1 MQKHTKIHGFAKF
14 KLIVILALMSSIA
27 PLSTDM
33 YLPALSH
40 VEQSFQTNSFLTQLS
55 IASFFIAFALGQLI
69 YGPLSD
75 IFGRKIP
82 ALVGIFFFIVSS
94 LFCVI
99 IDDIY
104 AFIALRFFEAL
115 GGCAGVV
122 IARAIVNDLFE
133 IKEAAGIFAL
143 MMVFS
148 SLAPM
153 LSPTFGG
160 ILLEYFSWH
169 SIFAT
174 LFALGILLF
183 LMILFGLKES
193 APHLKNK
200 KFSHHEAMKSYKFV
214 LSDKRFL
221 VYILCASFALA
232 AMFAYITGSSFVFTQ
247 FFSLSEQK
255 FALLFGANALGF
267 ISFAVGVINANAPI
281 IFVFVNVYL
290 RIGCKYDIFS
300 NQNKGEKMK
309 TNNIFMA
316 LAIVLASLILAFGFN
331 KALSDFK
338 TLERSVS
345 VKGLSQK
352 EVEADTL
359 ILPIKFTRSNNNLTN
374 LYEELE
380 QDKENIIK
388 FLKEQG
394 VKEDEI
400 NYNSPNI
407 IDRLS
412 DPYSNDTQAVYR
424 YIGTANLL
432 IYTQNV
438 KLGKSILE
446 NISSLAKFG
455 IVTKIDDYDIE
466 YLYTKLNEIKPQMIE
481 EATLN
486 ARNAAIKFAQDS
498 NSHLGKIKKASQ
510 GQFSINNRDKNTP
523 YIKTIRVVSTIEYYL
538 KD

>member
-247 FFSLSEQK
+247 FFGLSEQK

-267 ISFAVGVINANAPI
+267 VICANINARLVLKYESEKILAKALMIMFISTVILLVNAFFHPNFLLFGLSIFTSIAMLGFIAPNTTTLAMARFKEHSGTASAVLGTVQFGFAGLISFVVGTINANTPI
-281 IFVFVNVYL
+281 
-290 RIGCKYDIFS
+290 
-300 NQNKGEKMK
+300 
-309 TNNIFMA
+309 
-316 LAIVLASLILAFGFN
+316 ILAFVMCACVLVANMIYF
-331 KALSDFK
+331 
-338 TLERSVS
+338 
-345 VKGLSQK
+345 
-352 EVEADTL
+352 L
-359 ILPIKFTRSNNNLTN
+359 I
-374 LYEELE
+374 
-380 QDKENIIK
+380 
-388 FLKEQG
+388 
-394 VKEDEI
+394 
-400 NYNSPNI
+400 
-407 IDRLS
+407 
-412 DPYSNDTQAVYR
+412 
-424 YIGTANLL
+424 
-432 IYTQNV
+432 
-438 KLGKSILE
+438 
-446 NISSLAKFG
+446 
-455 IVTKIDDYDIE
+455 
-466 YLYTKLNEIKPQMIE
+466 
-481 EATLN
+481 
-486 ARNAAIKFAQDS
+486 
-498 NSHLGKIKKASQ
+498 KIKEK
-510 GQFSINNRDKNTP
+510 K
-523 YIKTIRVVSTIEYYL
+523 
-538 KD
+538 

>member
-14 KLIVILALMSSIA
+14 KLIIILALMSSIA

-267 ISFAVGVINANAPI
+267 VICANINARLVLKYESEKILAKALMIMFISTVILLANAFFHPNFLLFELNIFTSIAMLGFIAPNTTTLAMARFKEHSGTASAVLGTVQFGFAGLISFVVGAINANTPI
-281 IFVFVNVYL
+281 
-290 RIGCKYDIFS
+290 
-300 NQNKGEKMK
+300 
-309 TNNIFMA
+309 
-316 LAIVLASLILAFGFN
+316 ILAFIMCACVLVANMIYF
-331 KALSDFK
+331 
-338 TLERSVS
+338 
-345 VKGLSQK
+345 
-352 EVEADTL
+352 L
-359 ILPIKFTRSNNNLTN
+359 I
-374 LYEELE
+374 
-380 QDKENIIK
+380 
-388 FLKEQG
+388 
-394 VKEDEI
+394 
-400 NYNSPNI
+400 
-407 IDRLS
+407 
-412 DPYSNDTQAVYR
+412 
-424 YIGTANLL
+424 
-432 IYTQNV
+432 
-438 KLGKSILE
+438 
-446 NISSLAKFG
+446 
-455 IVTKIDDYDIE
+455 
-466 YLYTKLNEIKPQMIE
+466 
-481 EATLN
+481 
-486 ARNAAIKFAQDS
+486 
-498 NSHLGKIKKASQ
+498 KIKEK
-510 GQFSINNRDKNTP
+510 K
-523 YIKTIRVVSTIEYYL
+523 
-538 KD
+538 

>member
-14 KLIVILALMSSIA
+14 KLIIILALMSSIA

-99 IDDIY
+99 IDNIY

-169 SIFAT
+169 SIFVT

-247 FFSLSEQK
+247 FFGLSEQK

-267 ISFAVGVINANAPI
+267 VICANINARLVLKYESEKILAKALMIMFISTVILLVNAFFHPNFLLFGLSIFTSIAMLGFITPNTTTLAMARFKEHSGTASAVLGTVQFGFAGFISFVVGAINANTPI
-281 IFVFVNVYL
+281 
-290 RIGCKYDIFS
+290 
-300 NQNKGEKMK
+300 
-309 TNNIFMA
+309 
-316 LAIVLASLILAFGFN
+316 ILAFVMCACVLVANMIYF
-331 KALSDFK
+331 
-338 TLERSVS
+338 
-345 VKGLSQK
+345 
-352 EVEADTL
+352 L
-359 ILPIKFTRSNNNLTN
+359 I
-374 LYEELE
+374 
-380 QDKENIIK
+380 
-388 FLKEQG
+388 
-394 VKEDEI
+394 
-400 NYNSPNI
+400 
-407 IDRLS
+407 
-412 DPYSNDTQAVYR
+412 
-424 YIGTANLL
+424 
-432 IYTQNV
+432 
-438 KLGKSILE
+438 
-446 NISSLAKFG
+446 
-455 IVTKIDDYDIE
+455 
-466 YLYTKLNEIKPQMIE
+466 
-481 EATLN
+481 
-486 ARNAAIKFAQDS
+486 
-498 NSHLGKIKKASQ
+498 KIKEK
-510 GQFSINNRDKNTP
+510 K
-523 YIKTIRVVSTIEYYL
+523 
-538 KD
+538 

>member
-267 ISFAVGVINANAPI
+267 VICANINARLVLKYESEKILAKALMIMFISTVILLANAFFHPNFLLFELSIFTSIAMLGFITPNTTTLAMARFKEHSGTASAVLGTVQFGFAGLISFVVGAINANTPI
-281 IFVFVNVYL
+281 
-290 RIGCKYDIFS
+290 
-300 NQNKGEKMK
+300 
-309 TNNIFMA
+309 
-316 LAIVLASLILAFGFN
+316 ILAFVMCACVLVANMIYF
-331 KALSDFK
+331 
-338 TLERSVS
+338 
-345 VKGLSQK
+345 
-352 EVEADTL
+352 L
-359 ILPIKFTRSNNNLTN
+359 I
-374 LYEELE
+374 
-380 QDKENIIK
+380 
-388 FLKEQG
+388 
-394 VKEDEI
+394 
-400 NYNSPNI
+400 
-407 IDRLS
+407 
-412 DPYSNDTQAVYR
+412 
-424 YIGTANLL
+424 
-432 IYTQNV
+432 
-438 KLGKSILE
+438 
-446 NISSLAKFG
+446 
-455 IVTKIDDYDIE
+455 
-466 YLYTKLNEIKPQMIE
+466 
-481 EATLN
+481 
-486 ARNAAIKFAQDS
+486 
-498 NSHLGKIKKASQ
+498 KIKEK
-510 GQFSINNRDKNTP
+510 K
-523 YIKTIRVVSTIEYYL
+523 
-538 KD
+538 

>member
-255 FALLFGANALGF
+255 FALLFGVNALGF
-267 ISFAVGVINANAPI
+267 VICANINARLVLKYESEKILSKALMIMFVSTLILLINAFLYPNLFLFEAS
-281 IFVFVNVYL
+281 IFTSIAMLGFITPNTTTLAMARFKEHSGTASAVLGF
-290 RIGCKYDIFS
+290 IQF
-300 NQNKGEKMK
+300 
-309 TNNIFMA
+309 A
-316 LAIVLASLILAFGFN
+316 LAGLISSVVSALDANTPIILAFVMCACVLVANMIYF
-331 KALSDFK
+331 
-338 TLERSVS
+338 
-345 VKGLSQK
+345 
-352 EVEADTL
+352 L
-359 ILPIKFTRSNNNLTN
+359 I
-374 LYEELE
+374 
-380 QDKENIIK
+380 
-388 FLKEQG
+388 
-394 VKEDEI
+394 
-400 NYNSPNI
+400 
-407 IDRLS
+407 
-412 DPYSNDTQAVYR
+412 
-424 YIGTANLL
+424 
-432 IYTQNV
+432 
-438 KLGKSILE
+438 
-446 NISSLAKFG
+446 
-455 IVTKIDDYDIE
+455 
-466 YLYTKLNEIKPQMIE
+466 
-481 EATLN
+481 
-486 ARNAAIKFAQDS
+486 
-498 NSHLGKIKKASQ
+498 KIKE
-510 GQFSINNRDKNTP
+510 KNEN
-523 YIKTIRVVSTIEYYL
+523 K
-538 KD
+538 

>member
-99 IDDIY
+99 IDNIY

-267 ISFAVGVINANAPI
+267 VICANINARLVLKYESEKILAKALMIMFISTVILLVNAFFHPNFLLFGLSIFTSIAMLGFITPNTTTLAMARFKEHSGTASAVLGTVQFGFAGFISFVVGAINANTPI
-281 IFVFVNVYL
+281 
-290 RIGCKYDIFS
+290 
-300 NQNKGEKMK
+300 
-309 TNNIFMA
+309 
-316 LAIVLASLILAFGFN
+316 ILAFVMCACVLVANMIYF
-331 KALSDFK
+331 
-338 TLERSVS
+338 
-345 VKGLSQK
+345 
-352 EVEADTL
+352 L
-359 ILPIKFTRSNNNLTN
+359 I
-374 LYEELE
+374 
-380 QDKENIIK
+380 
-388 FLKEQG
+388 
-394 VKEDEI
+394 
-400 NYNSPNI
+400 
-407 IDRLS
+407 
-412 DPYSNDTQAVYR
+412 
-424 YIGTANLL
+424 
-432 IYTQNV
+432 
-438 KLGKSILE
+438 
-446 NISSLAKFG
+446 
-455 IVTKIDDYDIE
+455 
-466 YLYTKLNEIKPQMIE
+466 
-481 EATLN
+481 
-486 ARNAAIKFAQDS
+486 
-498 NSHLGKIKKASQ
+498 KIKE
-510 GQFSINNRDKNTP
+510 KNEN
-523 YIKTIRVVSTIEYYL
+523 K
-538 KD
+538 

>member
-200 KFSHHEAMKSYKFV
+200 KFSHHEAIKSYKFV

-247 FFSLSEQK
+247 FFGLSEQK

-267 ISFAVGVINANAPI
+267 VICANINARLVLKYESEKILAKALMIMFISTVILLVNAFFHPNFLLFGLSIFTSIAMLGFITPNTTTLAMARFKEHSGTASAVLGTVQFGFAGLISFVVGAINANTPI
-281 IFVFVNVYL
+281 
-290 RIGCKYDIFS
+290 
-300 NQNKGEKMK
+300 
-309 TNNIFMA
+309 
-316 LAIVLASLILAFGFN
+316 ILAFVMCACVLVANMIYF
-331 KALSDFK
+331 
-338 TLERSVS
+338 
-345 VKGLSQK
+345 
-352 EVEADTL
+352 L
-359 ILPIKFTRSNNNLTN
+359 I
-374 LYEELE
+374 
-380 QDKENIIK
+380 
-388 FLKEQG
+388 
-394 VKEDEI
+394 
-400 NYNSPNI
+400 
-407 IDRLS
+407 
-412 DPYSNDTQAVYR
+412 
-424 YIGTANLL
+424 
-432 IYTQNV
+432 
-438 KLGKSILE
+438 
-446 NISSLAKFG
+446 
-455 IVTKIDDYDIE
+455 
-466 YLYTKLNEIKPQMIE
+466 
-481 EATLN
+481 
-486 ARNAAIKFAQDS
+486 
-498 NSHLGKIKKASQ
+498 KIKE
-510 GQFSINNRDKNTP
+510 KNEN
-523 YIKTIRVVSTIEYYL
+523 K
-538 KD
+538 

>member
-1 MQKHTKIHGFAKF
+1 MQKQTKIHGFAKF

-160 ILLEYFSWH
+160 FLLEYFSWH

-247 FFSLSEQK
+247 FFGLSEQK
-255 FALLFGANALGF
+255 FALLFGVNALGF
-267 ISFAVGVINANAPI
+267 VICANINARL
-281 IFVFVNVYL
+281 VL
-290 RIGCKYDIFS
+290 KYES
-300 NQNKGEKMK
+300 EK
-309 TNNIFMA
+309 
-316 LAIVLASLILAFGFN
+316 IL
-331 KALSDFK
+331 
-338 TLERSVS
+338 
-345 VKGLSQK
+345 
-352 EVEADTL
+352 
-359 ILPIKFTRSNNNLTN
+359 
-374 LYEELE
+374 
-380 QDKENIIK
+380 
-388 FLKEQG
+388 
-394 VKEDEI
+394 
-400 NYNSPNI
+400 
-407 IDRLS
+407 
-412 DPYSNDTQAVYR
+412 
-424 YIGTANLL
+424 
-432 IYTQNV
+432 
-438 KLGKSILE
+438 
-446 NISSLAKFG
+446 
-455 IVTKIDDYDIE
+455 
-466 YLYTKLNEIKPQMIE
+466 
-481 EATLN
+481 
-486 ARNAAIKFAQDS
+486 
-498 NSHLGKIKKASQ
+498 
-510 GQFSINNRDKNTP
+510 
-523 YIKTIRVVSTIEYYL
+523 
-538 KD
+538 

>member
-160 ILLEYFSWH
+160 FLLEYFSWH

-200 KFSHHEAMKSYKFV
+200 K
-214 LSDKRFL
+214 
-221 VYILCASFALA
+221 
-232 AMFAYITGSSFVFTQ
+232 
-247 FFSLSEQK
+247 
-255 FALLFGANALGF
+255 
-267 ISFAVGVINANAPI
+267 
-281 IFVFVNVYL
+281 IFP
-290 RIGCKYDIFS
+290 S
-300 NQNKGEKMK
+300 
-309 TNNIFMA
+309 
-316 LAIVLASLILAFGFN
+316 
-331 KALSDFK
+331 
-338 TLERSVS
+338 
-345 VKGLSQK
+345 
-352 EVEADTL
+352 
-359 ILPIKFTRSNNNLTN
+359 
-374 LYEELE
+374 
-380 QDKENIIK
+380 
-388 FLKEQG
+388 
-394 VKEDEI
+394 
-400 NYNSPNI
+400 
-407 IDRLS
+407 
-412 DPYSNDTQAVYR
+412 
-424 YIGTANLL
+424 
-432 IYTQNV
+432 
-438 KLGKSILE
+438 
-446 NISSLAKFG
+446 
-455 IVTKIDDYDIE
+455 
-466 YLYTKLNEIKPQMIE
+466 
-481 EATLN
+481 
-486 ARNAAIKFAQDS
+486 
-498 NSHLGKIKKASQ
+498 
-510 GQFSINNRDKNTP
+510 
-523 YIKTIRVVSTIEYYL
+523 
-538 KD
+538 

>member
-82 ALVGIFFFIVSS
+82 ALMGIFFFIVSS

-183 LMILFGLKES
+183 FMILFGLKES

-267 ISFAVGVINANAPI
+267 VICANINARLVLKYESEKILAKALMIMFISTVILLANAFFHPNFLLFELSIFTSIAMLGFIAPNTTTLAMARFKEHSGTASAVLGTVQFGFAGLISFVVGAINANTPI
-281 IFVFVNVYL
+281 
-290 RIGCKYDIFS
+290 
-300 NQNKGEKMK
+300 
-309 TNNIFMA
+309 
-316 LAIVLASLILAFGFN
+316 ILAFVMCACVLVANMIYF
-331 KALSDFK
+331 
-338 TLERSVS
+338 
-345 VKGLSQK
+345 
-352 EVEADTL
+352 L
-359 ILPIKFTRSNNNLTN
+359 I
-374 LYEELE
+374 
-380 QDKENIIK
+380 
-388 FLKEQG
+388 
-394 VKEDEI
+394 
-400 NYNSPNI
+400 
-407 IDRLS
+407 
-412 DPYSNDTQAVYR
+412 
-424 YIGTANLL
+424 
-432 IYTQNV
+432 
-438 KLGKSILE
+438 
-446 NISSLAKFG
+446 
-455 IVTKIDDYDIE
+455 
-466 YLYTKLNEIKPQMIE
+466 
-481 EATLN
+481 
-486 ARNAAIKFAQDS
+486 
-498 NSHLGKIKKASQ
+498 KIKEK
-510 GQFSINNRDKNTP
+510 K
-523 YIKTIRVVSTIEYYL
+523 
-538 KD
+538 

>member
-1 MQKHTKIHGFAKF
+1 MQKHAKIHGFAKF

-99 IDDIY
+99 IDNIY

-169 SIFAT
+169 SIFTT

-200 KFSHHEAMKSYKFV
+200 KFSHKEAMKSYKFV
-214 LSDKRFL
+214 LKDKRFL
-221 VYILCASFALA
+221 TYVFCAALALA
-232 AMFAYITGSSFVFTQ
+232 AMFAYITGSSFVFTE
-247 FFSLSEQK
+247 FFDLSEQQ
-255 FALLFGANALGF
+255 FGMLFGANALGF
-267 ISFAVGVINANAPI
+267 VICANINARLVRK
-281 IFVFVNVYL
+281 FE
-290 RIGCKYDIFS
+290 S
-300 NQNKGEKMK
+300 EK
-309 TNNIFMA
+309 
-316 LAIVLASLILAFGFN
+316 ILS
-331 KALSDFK
+331 KALMIMF
-338 TLERSVS
+338 VS
-345 VKGLSQK
+345 
-352 EVEADTL
+352 TL
-359 ILPIKFTRSNNNLTN
+359 ILLINAFLYPNLFLFEASIFTSIAMLGFITPNTTTLAMARF
-374 LYEELE
+374 
-380 QDKENIIK
+380 KEH
-388 FLKEQG
+388 
-394 VKEDEI
+394 
-400 NYNSPNI
+400 S
-407 IDRLS
+407 
-412 DPYSNDTQAVYR
+412 
-424 YIGTANLL
+424 GTASAVLGFIQFALAGL
-432 IYTQNV
+432 ISSVVSALDANTPIILACVMCACVLVANMIYF
-438 KLGKSILE
+438 LGKK
-446 NISSLAKFG
+446 NPK
-455 IVTKIDDYDIE
+455 
-466 YLYTKLNEIKPQMIE
+466 
-481 EATLN
+481 
-486 ARNAAIKFAQDS
+486 
-498 NSHLGKIKKASQ
+498 GKI
-510 GQFSINNRDKNTP
+510 
-523 YIKTIRVVSTIEYYL
+523 
-538 KD
+538 

>member
-160 ILLEYFSWH
+160 ILL
-169 SIFAT
+169 
-174 LFALGILLF
+174 F

-247 FFSLSEQK
+247 FFGLSEQK

-267 ISFAVGVINANAPI
+267 VICANINARLVLKYESEKILAKALIIMFISTVILLVNAFFHPNFLLFELSIFTSIAMLGFIAPNTTTLAMARFKEHSGTASAVLGTVQFGFAGFISFVVGAINANTPI
-281 IFVFVNVYL
+281 
-290 RIGCKYDIFS
+290 
-300 NQNKGEKMK
+300 
-309 TNNIFMA
+309 
-316 LAIVLASLILAFGFN
+316 ILAFVMCACVLVANMIYF
-331 KALSDFK
+331 
-338 TLERSVS
+338 
-345 VKGLSQK
+345 
-352 EVEADTL
+352 L
-359 ILPIKFTRSNNNLTN
+359 I
-374 LYEELE
+374 
-380 QDKENIIK
+380 
-388 FLKEQG
+388 
-394 VKEDEI
+394 
-400 NYNSPNI
+400 
-407 IDRLS
+407 
-412 DPYSNDTQAVYR
+412 
-424 YIGTANLL
+424 
-432 IYTQNV
+432 
-438 KLGKSILE
+438 
-446 NISSLAKFG
+446 
-455 IVTKIDDYDIE
+455 
-466 YLYTKLNEIKPQMIE
+466 
-481 EATLN
+481 
-486 ARNAAIKFAQDS
+486 
-498 NSHLGKIKKASQ
+498 KIKEK
-510 GQFSINNRDKNTP
+510 K
-523 YIKTIRVVSTIEYYL
+523 
-538 KD
+538 

>member
-14 KLIVILALMSSIA
+14 KLIIILALMSSIA

-267 ISFAVGVINANAPI
+267 VICANINARLVLKYESEKILAKALMIMFISTVILLVNAFFHPNFLLFELSIFTSIAMLGFITPNTTTLAMARFKEHSGTASAVLGTVQFGFAGLISFVVGAINANTPI
-281 IFVFVNVYL
+281 
-290 RIGCKYDIFS
+290 
-300 NQNKGEKMK
+300 
-309 TNNIFMA
+309 
-316 LAIVLASLILAFGFN
+316 ILAFVMCACVLVANMIYF
-331 KALSDFK
+331 
-338 TLERSVS
+338 
-345 VKGLSQK
+345 
-352 EVEADTL
+352 L
-359 ILPIKFTRSNNNLTN
+359 I
-374 LYEELE
+374 
-380 QDKENIIK
+380 
-388 FLKEQG
+388 
-394 VKEDEI
+394 
-400 NYNSPNI
+400 
-407 IDRLS
+407 
-412 DPYSNDTQAVYR
+412 
-424 YIGTANLL
+424 
-432 IYTQNV
+432 
-438 KLGKSILE
+438 
-446 NISSLAKFG
+446 
-455 IVTKIDDYDIE
+455 
-466 YLYTKLNEIKPQMIE
+466 
-481 EATLN
+481 
-486 ARNAAIKFAQDS
+486 
-498 NSHLGKIKKASQ
+498 KIKEK
-510 GQFSINNRDKNTP
+510 K
-523 YIKTIRVVSTIEYYL
+523 
-538 KD
+538 

>member
-1 MQKHTKIHGFAKF
+1 MQKYTKIHGFAKF
-14 KLIVILALMSSIA
+14 KLIVILALISSIA

-82 ALVGIFFFIVSS
+82 ALVGIFFFIISS

-153 LSPTFGG
+153 LSPTFG
-160 ILLEYFSWH
+160 
-169 SIFAT
+169 
-174 LFALGILLF
+174 GILLF

-267 ISFAVGVINANAPI
+267 VICANINARLVLKYESEKILAKALMIMFISTVILLVNAFFHPNFLLFELSIFTSIAMLGFIAPNTTTLAMARFKEHSGTASAVLGTMQFGFAGFISFIVGAIDANTPI
-281 IFVFVNVYL
+281 
-290 RIGCKYDIFS
+290 
-300 NQNKGEKMK
+300 
-309 TNNIFMA
+309 
-316 LAIVLASLILAFGFN
+316 ILAFVMCACVLVANMIYF
-331 KALSDFK
+331 
-338 TLERSVS
+338 
-345 VKGLSQK
+345 
-352 EVEADTL
+352 L
-359 ILPIKFTRSNNNLTN
+359 I
-374 LYEELE
+374 
-380 QDKENIIK
+380 
-388 FLKEQG
+388 
-394 VKEDEI
+394 
-400 NYNSPNI
+400 
-407 IDRLS
+407 
-412 DPYSNDTQAVYR
+412 
-424 YIGTANLL
+424 
-432 IYTQNV
+432 
-438 KLGKSILE
+438 
-446 NISSLAKFG
+446 
-455 IVTKIDDYDIE
+455 
-466 YLYTKLNEIKPQMIE
+466 
-481 EATLN
+481 
-486 ARNAAIKFAQDS
+486 
-498 NSHLGKIKKASQ
+498 KIKEK
-510 GQFSINNRDKNTP
+510 K
-523 YIKTIRVVSTIEYYL
+523 
-538 KD
+538 

>member
-247 FFSLSEQK
+247 FFGLSEQK

-267 ISFAVGVINANAPI
+267 VICANINARLVLKYESEKILAKALMIMFISTVILLANAFFHPNFLLFGLSIFTSIAMLGFITPNTTTLAMARFKEHSGTASAVLGTVQFGFAGLISFVVGAINANTPI
-281 IFVFVNVYL
+281 
-290 RIGCKYDIFS
+290 
-300 NQNKGEKMK
+300 
-309 TNNIFMA
+309 
-316 LAIVLASLILAFGFN
+316 ILAFVMCACVLVANMIYF
-331 KALSDFK
+331 
-338 TLERSVS
+338 
-345 VKGLSQK
+345 
-352 EVEADTL
+352 L
-359 ILPIKFTRSNNNLTN
+359 I
-374 LYEELE
+374 
-380 QDKENIIK
+380 
-388 FLKEQG
+388 
-394 VKEDEI
+394 
-400 NYNSPNI
+400 
-407 IDRLS
+407 
-412 DPYSNDTQAVYR
+412 
-424 YIGTANLL
+424 
-432 IYTQNV
+432 
-438 KLGKSILE
+438 
-446 NISSLAKFG
+446 
-455 IVTKIDDYDIE
+455 
-466 YLYTKLNEIKPQMIE
+466 
-481 EATLN
+481 
-486 ARNAAIKFAQDS
+486 
-498 NSHLGKIKKASQ
+498 KIKEK
-510 GQFSINNRDKNTP
+510 K
-523 YIKTIRVVSTIEYYL
+523 
-538 KD
+538 

>member
-99 IDDIY
+99 IDNIY

-169 SIFAT
+169 SIFVT

-247 FFSLSEQK
+247 FFGLSEQK

-267 ISFAVGVINANAPI
+267 VICANINARLVLKYESEKILAKALMIMFISTVILLVNAFFHPNFLLFELSIFTSIAMLGFITPNTTTLAMARFKEHSGTASAVLGTVQFGFAGLISFVVGAINANTPI
-281 IFVFVNVYL
+281 
-290 RIGCKYDIFS
+290 
-300 NQNKGEKMK
+300 
-309 TNNIFMA
+309 
-316 LAIVLASLILAFGFN
+316 ILAFVMCACVLVANMIYF
-331 KALSDFK
+331 
-338 TLERSVS
+338 
-345 VKGLSQK
+345 
-352 EVEADTL
+352 L
-359 ILPIKFTRSNNNLTN
+359 I
-374 LYEELE
+374 
-380 QDKENIIK
+380 
-388 FLKEQG
+388 
-394 VKEDEI
+394 
-400 NYNSPNI
+400 
-407 IDRLS
+407 
-412 DPYSNDTQAVYR
+412 
-424 YIGTANLL
+424 
-432 IYTQNV
+432 
-438 KLGKSILE
+438 
-446 NISSLAKFG
+446 
-455 IVTKIDDYDIE
+455 
-466 YLYTKLNEIKPQMIE
+466 
-481 EATLN
+481 
-486 ARNAAIKFAQDS
+486 
-498 NSHLGKIKKASQ
+498 KIKE
-510 GQFSINNRDKNTP
+510 KNEN
-523 YIKTIRVVSTIEYYL
+523 K
-538 KD
+538 

>member
-1 MQKHTKIHGFAKF
+1 M
-14 KLIVILALMSSIA
+14 
-27 PLSTDM
+27 
-33 YLPALSH
+33 
-40 VEQSFQTNSFLTQLS
+40 
-55 IASFFIAFALGQLI
+55 
-69 YGPLSD
+69 
-75 IFGRKIP
+75 
-82 ALVGIFFFIVSS
+82 
-94 LFCVI
+94 I

-200 KFSHHEAMKSYKFV
+200 IFSHHEAMKSYKFV

-267 ISFAVGVINANAPI
+267 VICANINARLVLKYESEKILAKALMIMFISTVILLANAFFHPNLLLFELSIFTSIAMLGFIAPNTTTLAMARFKEHSGTASAVLGTVQFGFAGFISFVVGAINANTPI
-281 IFVFVNVYL
+281 
-290 RIGCKYDIFS
+290 
-300 NQNKGEKMK
+300 
-309 TNNIFMA
+309 
-316 LAIVLASLILAFGFN
+316 ILAFVMCACVLVANMIYF
-331 KALSDFK
+331 
-338 TLERSVS
+338 
-345 VKGLSQK
+345 
-352 EVEADTL
+352 L
-359 ILPIKFTRSNNNLTN
+359 I
-374 LYEELE
+374 
-380 QDKENIIK
+380 
-388 FLKEQG
+388 
-394 VKEDEI
+394 
-400 NYNSPNI
+400 
-407 IDRLS
+407 
-412 DPYSNDTQAVYR
+412 
-424 YIGTANLL
+424 
-432 IYTQNV
+432 
-438 KLGKSILE
+438 
-446 NISSLAKFG
+446 
-455 IVTKIDDYDIE
+455 
-466 YLYTKLNEIKPQMIE
+466 
-481 EATLN
+481 
-486 ARNAAIKFAQDS
+486 
-498 NSHLGKIKKASQ
+498 KIKEK
-510 GQFSINNRDKNTP
+510 K
-523 YIKTIRVVSTIEYYL
+523 
-538 KD
+538 

>member
-122 IARAIVNDLFE
+122 IARAIINDLFE

-255 FALLFGANALGF
+255 FALLFGVNALGF
-267 ISFAVGVINANAPI
+267 VICANINARLVLKYESEKILAKALMIMFISTVILLVNAFFHPNFLLFKLSIFTSIAMLGFIAPNTTTLAMARFKEHSGTASAVLGTVQFGFAGFISFVVGAINANTPI
-281 IFVFVNVYL
+281 
-290 RIGCKYDIFS
+290 
-300 NQNKGEKMK
+300 
-309 TNNIFMA
+309 
-316 LAIVLASLILAFGFN
+316 ILAFVMCACVLVANMIYF
-331 KALSDFK
+331 
-338 TLERSVS
+338 
-345 VKGLSQK
+345 
-352 EVEADTL
+352 L
-359 ILPIKFTRSNNNLTN
+359 I
-374 LYEELE
+374 
-380 QDKENIIK
+380 
-388 FLKEQG
+388 
-394 VKEDEI
+394 
-400 NYNSPNI
+400 
-407 IDRLS
+407 
-412 DPYSNDTQAVYR
+412 
-424 YIGTANLL
+424 
-432 IYTQNV
+432 
-438 KLGKSILE
+438 
-446 NISSLAKFG
+446 
-455 IVTKIDDYDIE
+455 
-466 YLYTKLNEIKPQMIE
+466 
-481 EATLN
+481 
-486 ARNAAIKFAQDS
+486 
-498 NSHLGKIKKASQ
+498 KIKEK
-510 GQFSINNRDKNTP
+510 K
-523 YIKTIRVVSTIEYYL
+523 
-538 KD
+538 

>member
-14 KLIVILALMSSIA
+14 KLIIILALMSSIA

-247 FFSLSEQK
+247 FFGLSEQK

-267 ISFAVGVINANAPI
+267 VICANINARLVLKYESEKILAKALMIMFISTVILLVNAFFHPNFLLFGLSIFTSIAMLGFITPNTTTLAMARFKEHSGTASAVLGTVQFGFAGLISFVVGAINANTPI
-281 IFVFVNVYL
+281 
-290 RIGCKYDIFS
+290 
-300 NQNKGEKMK
+300 
-309 TNNIFMA
+309 
-316 LAIVLASLILAFGFN
+316 ILAFVMCACVLVANMIYF
-331 KALSDFK
+331 
-338 TLERSVS
+338 
-345 VKGLSQK
+345 
-352 EVEADTL
+352 L
-359 ILPIKFTRSNNNLTN
+359 I
-374 LYEELE
+374 
-380 QDKENIIK
+380 
-388 FLKEQG
+388 
-394 VKEDEI
+394 
-400 NYNSPNI
+400 
-407 IDRLS
+407 
-412 DPYSNDTQAVYR
+412 
-424 YIGTANLL
+424 
-432 IYTQNV
+432 
-438 KLGKSILE
+438 
-446 NISSLAKFG
+446 
-455 IVTKIDDYDIE
+455 
-466 YLYTKLNEIKPQMIE
+466 
-481 EATLN
+481 
-486 ARNAAIKFAQDS
+486 
-498 NSHLGKIKKASQ
+498 KIKEK
-510 GQFSINNRDKNTP
+510 K
-523 YIKTIRVVSTIEYYL
+523 
-538 KD
+538 

>member
-14 KLIVILALMSSIA
+14 KLIIILALMSSIA

-267 ISFAVGVINANAPI
+267 VICANINARLVLKYESEKILAKALMIMFISTVILLANAFFHPNFLLFELNIFTSIAMLGFIAPNTTTLAMARFKEHSGTASAVLGTVQFGFAGLISFVVGAINANTPI
-281 IFVFVNVYL
+281 
-290 RIGCKYDIFS
+290 
-300 NQNKGEKMK
+300 
-309 TNNIFMA
+309 
-316 LAIVLASLILAFGFN
+316 ILAFVMCACVLVANMIYF
-331 KALSDFK
+331 
-338 TLERSVS
+338 
-345 VKGLSQK
+345 
-352 EVEADTL
+352 L
-359 ILPIKFTRSNNNLTN
+359 I
-374 LYEELE
+374 
-380 QDKENIIK
+380 
-388 FLKEQG
+388 
-394 VKEDEI
+394 
-400 NYNSPNI
+400 
-407 IDRLS
+407 
-412 DPYSNDTQAVYR
+412 
-424 YIGTANLL
+424 
-432 IYTQNV
+432 
-438 KLGKSILE
+438 
-446 NISSLAKFG
+446 
-455 IVTKIDDYDIE
+455 
-466 YLYTKLNEIKPQMIE
+466 
-481 EATLN
+481 
-486 ARNAAIKFAQDS
+486 
-498 NSHLGKIKKASQ
+498 KIKEK
-510 GQFSINNRDKNTP
+510 K
-523 YIKTIRVVSTIEYYL
+523 
-538 KD
+538 

>member
-14 KLIVILALMSSIA
+14 KLIIILALMSSIA

-99 IDDIY
+99 IDNIY

-143 MMVFS
+143 MMVFN

-200 KFSHHEAMKSYKFV
+200 KFSHHEAIKSYKFV

-247 FFSLSEQK
+247 FFGLSEQK

-267 ISFAVGVINANAPI
+267 VICANINARLVLKYESEKILAKALMIMFISTVILLVNAFFHPNFLLFGLSIFTSIAMLGFITPNTTTLAMARFKEHSGTASAVLGTVQFGFAGLISFVVGAINANTPI
-281 IFVFVNVYL
+281 
-290 RIGCKYDIFS
+290 
-300 NQNKGEKMK
+300 
-309 TNNIFMA
+309 
-316 LAIVLASLILAFGFN
+316 ILAFVMCACVLVANMIYF
-331 KALSDFK
+331 
-338 TLERSVS
+338 
-345 VKGLSQK
+345 
-352 EVEADTL
+352 L
-359 ILPIKFTRSNNNLTN
+359 I
-374 LYEELE
+374 
-380 QDKENIIK
+380 
-388 FLKEQG
+388 
-394 VKEDEI
+394 
-400 NYNSPNI
+400 
-407 IDRLS
+407 
-412 DPYSNDTQAVYR
+412 
-424 YIGTANLL
+424 
-432 IYTQNV
+432 
-438 KLGKSILE
+438 
-446 NISSLAKFG
+446 
-455 IVTKIDDYDIE
+455 
-466 YLYTKLNEIKPQMIE
+466 
-481 EATLN
+481 
-486 ARNAAIKFAQDS
+486 
-498 NSHLGKIKKASQ
+498 KIKE
-510 GQFSINNRDKNTP
+510 KNEN
-523 YIKTIRVVSTIEYYL
+523 K
-538 KD
+538 

>member
-267 ISFAVGVINANAPI
+267 VVCANINARLVRKFESEKILSKALMIMFVSTLILLINAFLYPNLFLFEASIFTSIAMLGFITPNTTTLAMARFKEHSGTASGVLGTVQFGFAGLISFVVGAINANTPI
-281 IFVFVNVYL
+281 
-290 RIGCKYDIFS
+290 
-300 NQNKGEKMK
+300 
-309 TNNIFMA
+309 
-316 LAIVLASLILAFGFN
+316 ILAFVMCACVLVANMIYF
-331 KALSDFK
+331 
-338 TLERSVS
+338 
-345 VKGLSQK
+345 
-352 EVEADTL
+352 L
-359 ILPIKFTRSNNNLTN
+359 I
-374 LYEELE
+374 
-380 QDKENIIK
+380 
-388 FLKEQG
+388 
-394 VKEDEI
+394 
-400 NYNSPNI
+400 
-407 IDRLS
+407 
-412 DPYSNDTQAVYR
+412 
-424 YIGTANLL
+424 
-432 IYTQNV
+432 
-438 KLGKSILE
+438 
-446 NISSLAKFG
+446 
-455 IVTKIDDYDIE
+455 
-466 YLYTKLNEIKPQMIE
+466 
-481 EATLN
+481 
-486 ARNAAIKFAQDS
+486 
-498 NSHLGKIKKASQ
+498 KIKEK
-510 GQFSINNRDKNTP
+510 K
-523 YIKTIRVVSTIEYYL
+523 
-538 KD
+538 

>member
-247 FFSLSEQK
+247 FFGLSEQK

-267 ISFAVGVINANAPI
+267 VICANINARLVLKYESEKILAKALMIMFVSTLILLINAFFHPNFLLFGLSIFTSIAMLGFITPNTTTLAMARFKEHSGTASAVLGTVQFGFAGFISFVVGAINANTPI
-281 IFVFVNVYL
+281 
-290 RIGCKYDIFS
+290 
-300 NQNKGEKMK
+300 
-309 TNNIFMA
+309 
-316 LAIVLASLILAFGFN
+316 ILAFVMCACVLVANMIYF
-331 KALSDFK
+331 
-338 TLERSVS
+338 
-345 VKGLSQK
+345 
-352 EVEADTL
+352 L
-359 ILPIKFTRSNNNLTN
+359 I
-374 LYEELE
+374 
-380 QDKENIIK
+380 
-388 FLKEQG
+388 
-394 VKEDEI
+394 
-400 NYNSPNI
+400 
-407 IDRLS
+407 
-412 DPYSNDTQAVYR
+412 
-424 YIGTANLL
+424 
-432 IYTQNV
+432 
-438 KLGKSILE
+438 
-446 NISSLAKFG
+446 
-455 IVTKIDDYDIE
+455 
-466 YLYTKLNEIKPQMIE
+466 
-481 EATLN
+481 
-486 ARNAAIKFAQDS
+486 
-498 NSHLGKIKKASQ
+498 KIKEK
-510 GQFSINNRDKNTP
+510 K
-523 YIKTIRVVSTIEYYL
+523 
-538 KD
+538 

>member
-267 ISFAVGVINANAPI
+267 VICANINARLVLKYESEKILAKALMIMFISTVILLVNAFFHPNFLLFELSIFTSIAMLGFITPNTTTLAMARFKEHSGTASAVLGTVQFGFAGLISFVVGAINANTPI
-281 IFVFVNVYL
+281 
-290 RIGCKYDIFS
+290 
-300 NQNKGEKMK
+300 
-309 TNNIFMA
+309 
-316 LAIVLASLILAFGFN
+316 ILAFVMCACVLVANMIYF
-331 KALSDFK
+331 
-338 TLERSVS
+338 
-345 VKGLSQK
+345 
-352 EVEADTL
+352 L
-359 ILPIKFTRSNNNLTN
+359 I
-374 LYEELE
+374 
-380 QDKENIIK
+380 
-388 FLKEQG
+388 
-394 VKEDEI
+394 
-400 NYNSPNI
+400 
-407 IDRLS
+407 
-412 DPYSNDTQAVYR
+412 
-424 YIGTANLL
+424 
-432 IYTQNV
+432 
-438 KLGKSILE
+438 
-446 NISSLAKFG
+446 
-455 IVTKIDDYDIE
+455 
-466 YLYTKLNEIKPQMIE
+466 
-481 EATLN
+481 
-486 ARNAAIKFAQDS
+486 
-498 NSHLGKIKKASQ
+498 KIKEK
-510 GQFSINNRDKNTP
+510 K
-523 YIKTIRVVSTIEYYL
+523 
-538 KD
+538 